1 MTDFLT
7 PLMNTPLMD
16 AGCPWCDPKYLAE
29 FAGTM
34 FLLIFGNGVCANAS
48 LMKTKGNKGG
58 FFMVVSGWAIG
69 VALVVFMFMRSSGAH
84 FNPAITVTFA
94 LAGNFPWHDVVPYL
108 VAQFAGA
115 FCGAVFV
122 YLVYFKHFQAT
133 EDGDDKLGLFCTM
146 PAIRSPLCNCLTEI
160 LATAALLFVVSGL
173 GYAAKDTADAGAK
186 LFDPGFSALCVGM
199 LILAIGLA
207 LGGPTGFA
215 INPARDLGPRFA
227 HFILPMKNKRDSDW
241 GYAWVPIVG
250 PMIGGVLG
258 YLMWYAIFGARTL
271 PEMM

>member
-1 MTDFLT
+1 MHDFLT
-7 PLMNTPLMD
+7 PLMDTPLINSS
-16 AGCPWCDPKYLAE
+16 CSWFNSSYLAE

-58 FFMVVSGWAIG
+58 FFMVVTGWAIG
-69 VALVVFMFMRSSGAH
+69 VALVVFMFMRASGAH

-94 LAGNFPWHDVVPYL
+94 LAGNFPWSDVAPYL
-108 VAQFAGA
+108 IAQLTGA
-115 FCGAVFV
+115 FIGAVFV

-160 LATAALLFVVSGL
+160 LATATLLFVVTGL
-173 GYAAKDTADAGAK
+173 GYAAKGADGAE

-215 INPARDLGPRFA
+215 INPARDLGPRLA

-241 GYAWVPIVG
+241 GYAPVPILG

-258 YLMWYAIFGARTL
+258 YLMWYAIFGAQTL
-271 PEMM
+271 PEMMK